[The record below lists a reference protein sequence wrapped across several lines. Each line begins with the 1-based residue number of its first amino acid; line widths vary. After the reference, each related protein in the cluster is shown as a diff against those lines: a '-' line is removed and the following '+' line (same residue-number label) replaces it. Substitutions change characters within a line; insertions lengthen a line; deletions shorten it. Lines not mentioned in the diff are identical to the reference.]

1 MPAISRRHPPFFKQA
16 PQALE
21 VTARDHFYMAQIS
34 RCRSLPFEKV
44 WRIMVSRNAVEKV
57 TLRAYSEAME
67 AVSAWQDEFFAGDHL
82 PEGKRVERIVMANI
96 LHLQSCTISR
106 GSDTMRESISEKDTR
121 DDGLSLAAQEGEKSE
136 SEGSRVIRILLADD
150 HALVREGTRRLIEA
164 ESDLKVVAEAS
175 SGEEAIAA
183 VKQSRPDI
191 AIMDIAMPG
200 MSGIEATRAIKADS
214 AETAVLVLSA
224 YDDEPYLVALLEA
237 GAAGFLL
244 KNVNGHELVEAI
256 RAVAR
261 GEAVLQPA
269 LNEKVMR
276 RFSSHSAL
284 SQRPADLLSER
295 EFDVL
300 RLAARG
306 LPNKEIARRMNL
318 SIRTVHSHLANI
330 FMKMR
335 VGSRTEAVLLAL
347 RQGMISLQDTY
358 DDR

>member
-1 MPAISRRHPPFFKQA
+1 M
-16 PQALE
+16 
-21 VTARDHFYMAQIS
+21 
-34 RCRSLPFEKV
+34 
-44 WRIMVSRNAVEKV
+44 
-57 TLRAYSEAME
+57 SERLSE
-67 AVSAWQDEFFAGDHL
+67 QETTEQHL
-82 PEGKRVERIVMANI
+82 
-96 LHLQSCTISR
+96 H
-106 GSDTMRESISEKDTR
+106 
-121 DDGLSLAAQEGEKSE
+121 EGERAE
-136 SEGSRVIRILLADD
+136 QEQNRVIRVLLADD

-164 ESDLKVVAEAS
+164 ESDLQVVAEAS
-175 SGEEAIAA
+175 SGEEAIEA
-183 VKQSRPDI
+183 VKKTRPDI

-200 MSGIEATRAIKADS
+200 IGGIEATRAIKADYV
-214 AETAVLVLSA
+214 ETAILVLSA

-261 GEAVLQPA
+261 GESILPPA

-276 RFSSHSAL
+276 RFSN
-284 SQRPADLLSER
+284 RPALPERSAGDLLSER

-330 FMKMR
+330 FMKMH

-358 DDR
+358 DDQ

>member
-1 MPAISRRHPPFFKQA
+1 MR
-16 PQALE
+16 
-21 VTARDHFYMAQIS
+21 
-34 RCRSLPFEKV
+34 
-44 WRIMVSRNAVEKV
+44 
-57 TLRAYSEAME
+57 
-67 AVSAWQDEFFAGDHL
+67 
-82 PEGKRVERIVMANI
+82 ERISEQENETLGQNI
-96 LHLQSCTISR
+96 H
-106 GSDTMRESISEKDTR
+106 
-121 DDGLSLAAQEGEKSE
+121 EGEKGE
-136 SEGSRVIRILLADD
+136 QEQNRVIRVLLADD
-150 HALVREGTRRLIEA
+150 HALVREGTRRLIDA
-164 ESDLKVVAEAS
+164 ESDLEVVAEAS
-175 SGEEAIAA
+175 SGEEAIEA
-183 VKQSRPDI
+183 VRRTRPDI

-200 MSGIEATRAIKADS
+200 MGGIEATRAIKADY
-214 AETAVLVLSA
+214 AETAILVLSA

-261 GEAVLQPA
+261 GESVLQPA

-276 RFSSHSAL
+276 RFSN
-284 SQRPADLLSER
+284 RPALPTRSAGDLLSER

-306 LPNKEIARRMNL
+306 LPNKEIARRMSL

-330 FMKMR
+330 FLKMH

-358 DDR
+358 DDQ

>member
-1 MPAISRRHPPFFKQA
+1 MQ
-16 PQALE
+16 
-21 VTARDHFYMAQIS
+21 
-34 RCRSLPFEKV
+34 
-44 WRIMVSRNAVEKV
+44 
-57 TLRAYSEAME
+57 
-67 AVSAWQDEFFAGDHL
+67 
-82 PEGKRVERIVMANI
+82 
-96 LHLQSCTISR
+96 
-106 GSDTMRESISEKDTR
+106 ESISEQNDI
-121 DDGLSLAAQEGEKSE
+121 DDVLHLAAPEGEKSE
-136 SEGSRVIRILLADD
+136 QESSRVIRVLLADD

-164 ESDLKVVAEAS
+164 ESDLEVVAEAS
-175 SGEEAIAA
+175 SGEEAVEA
-183 VKQSRPDI
+183 VRRLRPDI
-191 AIMDIAMPG
+191 AIIDIAMPG
-200 MSGIEATRAIKADS
+200 MGGIEATRAIKADCV
-214 AETAVLVLSA
+214 ETAILVLSA

-261 GEAVLQPA
+261 GEAVLQPG

-276 RFSSHSAL
+276 RFSNRPAL
-284 SQRPADLLSER
+284 SQRSSDLLSER

-306 LPNKEIARRMNL
+306 LPNKEIARRINL

-358 DDR
+358 DDQ